1 MTTNTEDLAAGI
13 MGMSGQPYEVMLYR
27 ATKAIDTAIAA
38 AVQAEREANCA
49 AMCKECAAGRKAV
62 QGSSE
67 VWGDRW
73 IHWMI
78 DEGRYIGCSAS
89 KIRARKDVTK

>member
-1 MTTNTEDLAAGI
+1 MNTTQKI
-13 MGMSGQPYEVMLYR
+13 
-27 ATKAIDTAIAA
+27 IDALKEHGLPEIGDGASIVIGPIVAEAIAA

-49 AMCKECAAGRKAV
+49 AMCKECAAGSKAV

>member
-1 MTTNTEDLAAGI
+1 MTI
-13 MGMSGQPYEVMLYR
+13 GQDIVYYSDDR
-27 ATKAIDTAIAA
+27 ATIAADIDAAIAA

-49 AMCKECAAGRKAV
+49 AMCKECTAFLPAE

>member
-1 MTTNTEDLAAGI
+1 MNNTYLEILFNNAKYFDESGDLVSKA
-13 MGMSGQPYEVMLYR
+13 R
-27 ATKAIDTAIAA
+27 AEIYAAIAA

-49 AMCKECAAGRKAV
+49 AMCKECAAGSKAV